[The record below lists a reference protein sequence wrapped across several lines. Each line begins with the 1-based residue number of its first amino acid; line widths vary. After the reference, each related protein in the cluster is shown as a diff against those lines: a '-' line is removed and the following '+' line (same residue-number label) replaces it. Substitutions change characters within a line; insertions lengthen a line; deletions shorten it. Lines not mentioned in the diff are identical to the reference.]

1 MADVITRFKLE
12 TTQYDSALR
21 NATKALK
28 DIVHQTELAGK
39 DFKEFSDKS
48 IQAARALGQ
57 QATGASNAKD
67 KVKELVSSYNE
78 MAKTYNLMSEAMK
91 KSEGGK
97 ALSASLQQL
106 QQRIKDRADVILET
120 AKNNGGVYVYRN
132 QCDKYNNTDD
142 VINNEMF
149 ILSTSIE
156 PGMGAGK
163 MVQELYIYRKGG
175 MSSALISDTGA

>member
-28 DIVHQTELAGK
+28 DVVHQTELAGK
-39 DFKEFSDKS
+39 DFKEFSDKA
-48 IQAARALGQ
+48 IEAARALGQ

-106 QQRIKDRADVILET
+106 QQRIKD
-120 AKNNGGVYVYRN
+120 AK
-132 QCDKYNNTDD
+132 T
-142 VINNEMF
+142 
-149 ILSTSIE
+149 
-156 PGMGAGK
+156 
-163 MVQELYIYRKGG
+163 
-175 MSSALISDTGA
+175 